1 MIGYIKARKIL
12 EKSKIKIN
20 TEILS
25 SIESLNRISAENV
38 YSNINLP
45 SDNNTA
51 LDGYAICSKDTL
63 GLNKKKIKYFKI
75 IKTIAAGD
83 NPKIKKLK
91 KFQTVEVMTGALITK
106 PLDTIKPIEQ
116 IKYKPNSKKKKYI
129 LIDKRI
135 KKNNHIRFKGSDFK
149 NKELIISKGELIQPS
164 HILAFKSLGIKK
176 IKVMS
181 KPNILFFS
189 TGNEITEKDKINSWQ
204 VRNSNSYYIKSLS
217 KNFLF
222 NFIDGNKK

>member
-45 SDNNTA
+45 SDNKTA

-83 NPKIKKLK
+83 NPKIKK
-91 KFQTVEVMTGALITK
+91 
-106 PLDTIKPIEQ
+106 
-116 IKYKPNSKKKKYI
+116 
-129 LIDKRI
+129 
-135 KKNNHIRFKGSDFK
+135 
-149 NKELIISKGELIQPS
+149 
-164 HILAFKSLGIKK
+164 
-176 IKVMS
+176 
-181 KPNILFFS
+181 
-189 TGNEITEKDKINSWQ
+189 
-204 VRNSNSYYIKSLS
+204 
-217 KNFLF
+217 
-222 NFIDGNKK
+222 

>member
-20 TEILS
+20 AEILS

-91 KFQTVEVMTGALITK
+91 KFQTVEVMTGALIIK
-106 PLDTIKPIEQ
+106 PLDTIIPIE
-116 IKYKPNSKKKKYI
+116 K
-129 LIDKRI
+129 
-135 KKNNHIRFKGSDFK
+135 
-149 NKELIISKGELIQPS
+149 IITGML
-164 HILAFKSLGIKK
+164 K
-176 IKVMS
+176 I
-181 KPNILFFS
+181 
-189 TGNEITEKDKINSWQ
+189 ITIALL
-204 VRNSNSYYIKSLS
+204 RR
-217 KNFLF
+217 
-222 NFIDGNKK
+222 